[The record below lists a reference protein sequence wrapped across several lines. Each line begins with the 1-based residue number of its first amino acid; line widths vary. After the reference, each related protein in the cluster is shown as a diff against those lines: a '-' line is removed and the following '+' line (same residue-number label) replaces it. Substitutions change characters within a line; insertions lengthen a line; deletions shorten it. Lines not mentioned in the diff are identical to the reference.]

1 MSDYKAWFNSHDLS
15 ELFVISP
22 PERTLTAW
30 EPTMVDAVI
39 GATPTGTKAQ
49 PMEITLTL
57 TTFADTLEDRLADLR
72 TLSEW
77 LAVSEP
83 KRLYLSDEMMGS
95 ECLYR
100 EAIPKDTPRV
110 THAHN
115 ATNVTV
121 KFICPDPRATL
132 GDYPPSQ
139 YPSIIRRV
147 HHFSSASPFD
157 GTAGGTAP
165 TNTVI
170 KATGVT
176 GDSDNEFQIKVTCY
190 DSGNHA
196 LSDYGG
202 TITIPAW
209 PGTALVYVII
219 NSERRTYTRRS
230 QSSTVTLPLPPDSD
244 WIMIAGGHRM
254 TIEVTKGSCS
264 SDTEII
270 YTPRWW

>member
-1 MSDYKAWFNSHDLS
+1 MNENKAWFDSHDLS
-15 ELFVISP
+15 TLFKVAP
-22 PERTLTAW
+22 PERNLVTW

-115 ATNVTV
+115 AANVTV

-139 YPSIIRRV
+139 YPSTIRRV
-147 HHFSSASPFD
+147 HHFSPASPFD

-170 KATGVT
+170 RANGVT
-176 GDSDNEFQIKVTCY
+176 GDSNNEFQIKVTCY
-190 DSGNHA
+190 DSENHA

-202 TITIPAW
+202 TITIPASNA
-209 PGTALVYVII
+209 TALVYVII
-219 NSERRTYTRRS
+219 DSERRTYTRRS
-230 QSSTVTLPLPPDSD
+230 QSSTVRLPLPPDSD

-254 TIEVTKGSCS
+254 TIEVTKGNCS
-264 SDTEII
+264 DSEIS